1 MRYLTGIDGYFI
13 IFMIRIELNIGK
25 YENMVNMKYGIL
37 KWPDIT
43 RTDMTT
49 LGLIYSSGPVP
60 NVNPA
65 RLIDVIYPCF

>member
-1 MRYLTGIDGYFI
+1 MRYFTGIDGYFI

-43 RTDMTT
+43 RTIGILTAYYNANQFVL
-49 LGLIYSSGPVP
+49 LG
-60 NVNPA
+60 
-65 RLIDVIYPCF
+65 

>member
-1 MRYLTGIDGYFI
+1 MRYFTGIDGYFI

-43 RTDMTT
+43 RT
-49 LGLIYSSGPVP
+49 LLAYFIL
-60 NVNPA
+60 VN
-65 RLIDVIYPCF
+65 IMDVNKYLLQI